1 MNLDTIQQDIAS
13 LPPDAQQIIV
23 ELVEVLKKRY
33 LLNQYQSSENSLPDW
48 SDFIGCIEAE
58 TDLSKNYKNYL
69 DRELRDLAKW
79 LQEYLDEMWD
89 QQIEADLASGKLDRL
104 IAQAEKDIA
113 ANNVR
118 DLDEI
123 LCDD

>member
-33 LLNQYQSSENSLPDW
+33 LQNQQKSSENSLQDW

-58 TDLSKNYKNYL
+58 TDLSKNHKNYL
-69 DRELRDLAKW
+69 
-79 LQEYLDEMWD
+79 
-89 QQIEADLASGKLDRL
+89 ADLVFLWKKQNHYIKTSECDL
-104 IAQAEKDIA
+104 ILAD
-113 ANNVR
+113 
-118 DLDEI
+118 
-123 LCDD
+123 